1 MKPSNEKVRLLTDEA
16 LELIAARFRALSE
29 PSRLKLIREL
39 LGGELSVT
47 ELMERTGLGQAN
59 TSRHLQTLTDAG
71 ILGRRKEGLRV
82 IYFVGDPGILTLCEH
97 VCGSIQ
103 RRHASQAAVLAP
115 VLKKTRTAVAPA
127 RTNRL

>member
-1 MKPSNEKVRLLTDEA
+1 MNPSSEKARLLTDEA
-16 LELIAARFRALSE
+16 LALIAARFRALSE

-39 LGGELSVT
+39 LDGELSVT

-71 ILGRRKEGLRV
+71 ILSRRKEGLRV
-82 IYFVGDPGILTLCEH
+82 IYSVGDSGILTLCEH

-103 RRHASQAAVLAP
+103 RRHASHAAVLEP
-115 VLKKTRTAVAPA
+115 VVRRTRSA
-127 RTNRL
+127 RG